1 MFSNPSLVTR
11 IAIGKGLGFLIG
23 LIGMFSIP
31 YFAPE
36 TGWMF
41 RWGVLLWYATLGAVV
56 GMFGVF
62 TWHPVLKL
70 PLPWWFRASLVG
82 GWMNFVLVLF
92 AFDHFAAMMTT
103 IFGADGIFQSPF
115 WFTLEGALV
124 GLIIGYFA
132 TKFGGEG
139 AETVIADQPV

>member
-1 MFSNPSLVTR
+1 MFRNPSLVTR

-23 LIGMFSIP
+23 LIGMLSIP

-36 TGWMF
+36 IGWMF
-41 RWGVLLWYATLGAVV
+41 RWGVLLWYATLGAIV

-103 IFGADGIFQSPF
+103 IFGVDGIFQSPF

-139 AETVIADQPV
+139 AETVIADQPD